1 MRLARCS
8 FVAAAVMPEADGRS
22 RQLDQHDCDVPVEG
36 PLQRQVA
43 RELAPERD
51 LAGAQRSARAPHHR
65 AKRRRAHAQGHLRS
79 EHPFAAHHADLDA
92 RASVKH
98 RHERNEAIERKVDVP
113 GRHGRLADDLAQN
126 QATGSQIASR
136 RRRSSRPRVSMRWFW
151 VDEARPFRGAPS
163 LPVVGRPRLS
173 ATVRSRSF
181 ATRPGRRCGSA
192 QTPSCLNATT
202 PRSSC

>member
-1 MRLARCS
+1 MRPARCS

-98 RHERNEAIERKVDVP
+98 RHERNEAVEGKVHVP
-113 GRHGRLADDLAQN
+113 GRHGRLADDLAQHQADRLADRE
-126 QATGSQIASR
+126 QATAIVA
-136 RRRSSRPRVSMRWFW
+136 PENF
-151 VDEARPFRGAPS
+151 DEVVLDRQARPFRGGTKSARRES
-163 LPVVGRPRLS
+163 ARLS
-173 ATVRSRSF
+173 ATVRRRSF
-181 ATRPGRRCGSA
+181 ATRPRSRCGSA
-192 QTPSCLNATT
+192 QTPSCLNATR
-202 PRSSC
+202 PRSSY